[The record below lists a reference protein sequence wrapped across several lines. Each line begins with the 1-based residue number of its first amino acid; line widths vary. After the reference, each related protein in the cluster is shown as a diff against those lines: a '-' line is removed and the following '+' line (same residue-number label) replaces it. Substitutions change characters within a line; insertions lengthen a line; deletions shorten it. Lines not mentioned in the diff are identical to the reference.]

1 MSFGDK
7 LINWIGML
15 VGAVI
20 GFGIGFIIYRR
31 TMSRAAELARE
42 DEHSRHNGAA
52 AEEGQAGGF
61 HDSEPTMMDPE
72 DAAELL
78 NDDDMSMWETQVDEY
93 RDEDDDSGKQTGQ
106 NVRK

>member
-15 VGAVI
+15 VGAII
-20 GFGIGFIIYRR
+20 GFTIGYLIYRR

-42 DEHSRHNGAA
+42 DDQNNGAA
-52 AEEGQAGGF
+52 AEEGHGGF
-61 HDSEPTMMDPE
+61 YDSESTMMDPE

-78 NDDDMSMWETQVDEY
+78 NDDDVSLWETQVDEY
-93 RDEDDDSGKQTGQ
+93 HDEEDSGKRTREET
-106 NVRK
+106 RK